1 MAGPSNVFDS
11 QRGKIT
17 PLFSILG
24 SQCFT
29 VGGGGGQ
36 LFPRAPIELRLQIS
50 GAISHIFFMT
60 YCSSN

>member
-29 VGGGGGQ
+29 VGGGGG
-36 LFPRAPIELRLQIS
+36 
-50 GAISHIFFMT
+50 GATLSSCPYRVEVTNIRSHLAHILHDVLLK
-60 YCSSN
+60 